1 MLDLT
6 QPAAVSADELR
17 DALAAIAEALDV
29 PRGDVRGTEAQLDWL
44 VKRSVRAAI
53 AAVMIEW
60 ILKPGAPVADH
71 VRNFR
76 EQIAA
81 RSGL

>member
-6 QPAAVSADELR
+6 QLAAASAGELR
-17 DALAAIAEALDV
+17 DALAALAEALDV
-29 PRGDVRGTEAQLDWL
+29 P
-44 VKRSVRAAI
+44 
-53 AAVMIEW
+53 
-60 ILKPGAPVADH
+60 PGVPVDDH

>member
-1 MLDLT
+1 MPDLT
-6 QPAAVSADELR
+6 QPAAASADELR

-29 PRGDVRGTEAQLDWL
+29 P
-44 VKRSVRAAI
+44 
-53 AAVMIEW
+53 
-60 ILKPGAPVADH
+60 PGAPVADH
-71 VRNFR
+71 VRNLR